1 MAEKS
6 GFFNALRV
14 GEGYDR
20 TYNAND
26 YSDNLAVVIG
36 NGVLRSENDDLK
48 VTASGMVATVGIGR
62 AWINGHYYKNDSP
75 LILSP
80 TSAPIGGSRYD
91 RIMLRFD
98 NNVSERRI
106 RVVYVEGVASNDPVK
121 PAPTRTNMIYDL
133 VLADVF
139 IQANGTSIAVTDTRS
154 DASLCGW
161 VYSTSGDNSFFTTLD
176 NDFNSW
182 FGQTKDRVA
191 SVTLFKRYSW
201 QTSLS
206 AESSTVQFNIPQYD
220 AETCFIEVYVNGIFD
235 ENYTLENNVITF
247 DGSLTAGTHIVI
259 NCYKSIDG
267 TGIMTVSEEI
277 TQLQNTVSTLDG
289 VSRYTYKCTGLNDNL
304 SLSQIANAFCTGAYT
319 DSSVTPAAK
328 AFLEG
333 LGGNTYLSNL
343 YPSAQITID
352 VVGRLGASVAY
363 SGAGTST
370 SPYVWIAASSL
381 TQTTDRKI
389 TFDFAK
395 CEMVTIST
403 AYNTF
408 NNIFSGRQIN
418 IKNANV
424 RIYSGATNSS
434 ITMIRCIGNGRNKV
448 NVDSCYLEI
457 SASGDALISDHGN
470 FTNCDI
476 YLTASGAAYC
486 FKPKSANFVRLNG
499 GTYFA
504 YGLTSSGIGSAIIHT
519 SASDV
524 DAVCIAQNIH
534 CPVVTRTNYS
544 QGFLAVANGGNVYV
558 DVVVSRLTSSGDY
571 KTIVGQIEK
580 NKA

>member
-1 MAEKS
+1 MSEKS

-48 VTASGMVATVGIGR
+48 VTASGMVATVGVGR

-75 LILSP
+75 LTLAA
-80 TSAPIGGSRYD
+80 TTAPIGGSRYD
-91 RIMLRFD
+91 RIVLRFD
-98 NNVSERRI
+98 NNISERRI
-106 RVVYVEGVASNDPVK
+106 KIEYVQGVASNSPVK
-121 PAPTRTNMIYDL
+121 PAPIRTDLVYDL

-139 IQANGTSIAVTDTRS
+139 IQANGTSISVTDTRADS
-154 DASLCGW
+154 NLCGW
-161 VYSTSGDNSFFTTLD
+161 VYSTSGDGSFFTTLD
-176 NDFNSW
+176 NDFNDW
-182 FGQTKDRVA
+182 FVQTKDTLS

-201 QTSLS
+201 ETVLTSLS
-206 AESSTVQFNIPQYD
+206 SVVQFNIPQYD
-220 AETCFIEVYVNGIFD
+220 ADTCFIEVYVNGIFD
-235 ENYTLENNVITF
+235 EDYTLSNDVITF
-247 DGSLTAGTHIVI
+247 DGTLTAGTHIVV

-267 TGIMTVSEEI
+267 TGIMTVADEI
-277 TQLQNTVSTLDG
+277 TQLQNTVATLDG
-289 VSRYTYKCTGLNDNL
+289 VSKYTYKCTGLNDNI
-304 SLSQIANAFCTGAYT
+304 SLSQIATAFCEGAYVES
-319 DSSVTPAAK
+319 DVTPAAK

-333 LGGNTYLSNL
+333 LGGNTYLANI

-370 SPYVWIAASSL
+370 SPYVWIAPSSL
-381 TQTTDRKI
+381 TKITDRKI

-403 AYNTF
+403 ANNTF

-418 IKNANV
+418 VKNANV

-434 ITMIRCIGNGRNKV
+434 VTMIRCIGNGRNKV
-448 NVDSCYLEI
+448 NVDGCYLEI

-470 FTNCDI
+470 FNNCDI
-476 YLTASGAAYC
+476 YITASGAAYC

-534 CPVVTRTNYS
+534 CPMVTRTNYS
-544 QGFLAVANGGNVYV
+544 QGFLTVANGGNTYI
-558 DVVVSRLTSSGDY
+558 DVAVSRLPSSGDY